1 MAYVIS
7 KTDGDQLVI
16 IQDGT
21 VDTNVTSLTLIGK
34 NVTSFG
40 DAQNENFVKMLENF
54 NHDKQPRSP
63 LQGQVWFNS
72 NDKVMRPVI
81 FDGSS
86 WRPLAVSLY
95 ANTTTDTLINATSS
109 PAIPFSA
116 SQPGDF
122 WFNSDSK
129 QLYVITS
136 TSSDKVLIGP
146 DDVPGF
152 AGSTRMSSTTIVDDL
167 GTPHPVIKMLL
178 NGETVG
184 ILSNV
189 TFTPNVSN
197 AQPGFS
203 KVFRGLTFKNYN
215 SSTRYTTA
223 TTDVLLHGLHEQLD
237 QSFVRRNVSEHI
249 QENWYIDT
257 GYSLRFG
264 SLSQSGIYWSTTATS
279 LDLISSGAIKLETSG
294 GQLTFNGTSIS
305 ASGTITL
312 GTSTSAFDVVY
323 SKKLSSGT
331 LTNIAVLEGLWK
343 LSAGSNFVA
352 ETDLSNSLGTP
363 TNRFSTLYSTK
374 LSAGSSA
381 TEGLL
386 EGAWHI
392 SPSSQLLPADSLAS
406 DLGSSSKRFNTVFA
420 GTLTVSKIS
429 GSPIIGGNLVPETSN
444 VFDLGTPGSLW
455 QDLYATNARV
465 SAVFA
470 DSVTITSG
478 FIGNVEANSIQADQY
493 ADQIG
498 HVIDKFDVDGSLTSN
513 SDGRLP
519 TQRAVKTYVDY
530 TAQSLSNLINSS
542 ISNVPK
548 IPSGTIFYHGGVN
561 APSGYLVCNGAQYQ
575 TSQYPELF
583 AAIGYSF
590 GGGGGAFAVPDLRGM
605 FVRGYDA
612 GRGVD
617 PGRAFGSYQ
626 ADTFKS
632 HGHLFDDIRW
642 AEIDGA
648 YSYNDPML
656 GNIAVGPGAGSNRG
670 TDYDNGVHFT
680 RHGTYATGDS
690 ETRPKNIALLPIIK
704 I

>member
-7 KTDGDQLVI
+7 KTDGSQLVI
-16 IQDGT
+16 IQDGS

-34 NVTSFG
+34 NVSSFG

-54 NHDKQPRSP
+54 NNDTQPRSP
-63 LQGQVWFNS
+63 LQGQIWFNS
-72 NDKVMRPVI
+72 DDLVKRPLI

-95 ANTTTDTLINATSS
+95 ATTTTDTLINATAS
-109 PAIPFSA
+109 PAIPYSA

-122 WFNSDSK
+122 WFNSATK

-146 DDVPGF
+146 DDVPGYGTTRF
-152 AGSTRMSSTTIVDDL
+152 ASTTMVDSQ
-167 GTPHPVIKMLL
+167 GITHPVIKILL
-178 NGETVG
+178 NGETIG

-189 TFTPNVSN
+189 SFTTNSTDSQ
-197 AQPGFS
+197 AGFS
-203 KVFRGLTFKNYN
+203 KVFRGLTFKNYS
-215 SSTRYTTA
+215 SSTRYTTS
-223 TTDVLLHGLHEQLD
+223 TNDVLLHGLHEQLD
-237 QSFVRRNVSEHI
+237 QSYVRRNVSEHI

-264 SLSQSGIYWSTTATS
+264 TQSQSGIYWSTTATS
-279 LDLISSGAIKLETSG
+279 LDLISSGSVKLETAG
-294 GQLTFNGTSIS
+294 GQLVFNGTSIN

-312 GTSTSAFDVVY
+312 GSSTSSFDVVY
-323 SKKLSSGT
+323 AKKLSSGT
-331 LTNIAVLEGLWK
+331 ITNAAVLEGMWK
-343 LSAGSNFVA
+343 LTTGSNFVA
-352 ETDLSNSLGTP
+352 EIDLSNSLGTP
-363 TNRFSTLYSTK
+363 SHRFNTLYSTK
-374 LSAGSSA
+374 LSAGD
-381 TEGLL
+381 TTKEGLL
-386 EGAWHI
+386 EGIWHI
-392 SPSSQLLPADSLAS
+392 SPLSQILPATDFAS
-406 DLGSSSKRFNTVFA
+406 DLGSSLKRFNTAFL
-420 GTLTVSKIS
+420 GTLTASKIT
-429 GSPIIGGNLVPETSN
+429 GSPIFGGNVIPEISDSFTLGSTNQRWNSVHANN
-444 VFDLGTPGSLW
+444 VMASSMTVTAGSIS
-455 QDLYATNARV
+455 TGSFNTVNASIV
-465 SAVFA
+465 KS
-470 DSVTITSG
+470 SE
-478 FIGNVEANSIQADQY
+478 FIDGNNRSINT
-493 ADQIG
+493 
-498 HVIDKFDVDGSLTSN
+498 FDVDGSLTAN
-513 SDGRLP
+513 SDSRIS
-519 TQRAVKTYVDY
+519 TQKAVKTYVDY

-548 IPSGTIFYHGGVN
+548 IPSGTVFYHAGVN
-561 APSGYLVCNGAQYQ
+561 APAGYLVCNGAQYQ
-575 TSQYPELF
+575 TVQYPELF
-583 AAIGYSF
+583 AAIGYTF

-617 PGRAFGSYQ
+617 SGRAFGSYQ
-626 ADTFKS
+626 ADAFKS

-656 GNIAVGPGAGSNRG
+656 GTIAVGPGAGSNRG

-680 RHGTYATGDS
+680 RHGTYLTGDS

>member
-7 KTDGDQLVI
+7 KTNGNQLVI
-16 IQDGT
+16 IQDGS

-34 NVTSFG
+34 NVSSFG

-54 NHDKQPRSP
+54 NNDKQPRSP
-63 LQGQVWFNS
+63 LQGQIWFNS
-72 NDKVMRPVI
+72 NDTVMRPLI
-81 FDGSS
+81 FDGSN
-86 WRPLAVSLY
+86 WRPMAVSLY
-95 ANTTTDTLINATSS
+95 STSTTDTLINATSS
-109 PAIPFSA
+109 PAIPYAA

-122 WFNSDSK
+122 WFNSATK

-136 TSSDKVLIGP
+136 TSSEKVLIGP
-146 DDVPGF
+146 DDVPGY
-152 AGSTRMSSTTIVDDL
+152 GTTRLSSTTIVDDQ
-167 GTPHPVIKMLL
+167 GTTRPVIKILL

-184 ILSNV
+184 ILSNI
-189 TFTPNVSN
+189 TFTPNSSN
-197 AQPGFS
+197 TQAGFS
-203 KVFRGLTFKNYN
+203 KVYRGLTFKNYN

-237 QSFVRRNVSEHI
+237 QSYVRRNVSEHI

-264 SLSQSGIYWSTTATS
+264 TQSQSGIYWSTTATS

-294 GQLTFNGTSIS
+294 GQLSFNGNSIF
-305 ASGTITL
+305 ASSTISL
-312 GTSTSAFDVVY
+312 GTSTSQFNTVY
-323 SKKLSSGT
+323 TKKLSSGAPT
-331 LTNIAVLEGLWK
+331 EIGRIEGLWK
-343 LSAGSNFVA
+343 LEAGSNLVA
-352 ETDLSNSLGTP
+352 EEDLSNSLGTSAH
-363 TNRFSTLYSTK
+363 RFNTLYSTK
-374 LSAGSSA
+374 LSSGA
-381 TEGLL
+381 TTNEGLL
-386 EGAWHI
+386 EGVWHV
-392 SPSSQLLPADSLAS
+392 SQSSQILPLNDLSNN
-406 DLGSSSKRFNTVFA
+406 LGSTTKRFNTVFV
-420 GTLTVSKIS
+420 GTLTSSKIA
-429 GSPIIGGNLVPETSN
+429 GSPVFGGSVIPESSN
-444 VFDLGTPGSLW
+444 SFDLGTQSFLWRTLNASNAQLTSLSAIT
-455 QDLYATNARV
+455 ATISTGVIGEVNATSVRS
-465 SAVFA
+465 SAFIDQA
-470 DSVTITSG
+470 GLTI
-478 FIGNVEANSIQADQY
+478 NS
-493 ADQIG
+493 
-498 HVIDKFDVDGSLTSN
+498 FDTDGSLASN
-513 SDGRLP
+513 SNSKVS

-530 TAQSLSNLINSS
+530 TAQGLSNLINSS

-561 APSGYLVCNGAQYQ
+561 VPSGYLMCDGSQYQ
-575 TSQYPELF
+575 IAQYPELF
-583 AAIGYSF
+583 AAIGYAH

-612 GRGVD
+612 NRGVD
-617 PGRAFGSYQ
+617 PSRAFGSYQ
-626 ADTFKS
+626 ADAFKA

-680 RHGTYATGDS
+680 RHGTYLTGDS